1 MMKMFGTRE
10 LHITVVGLSP
20 PEDEFH
26 ICPVMCI
33 FPWGYLPRS
42 QIDFPKHKSISILQ
56 WDEISLTNVSN

>member
-1 MMKMFGTRE
+1 MKMFGTRE

-33 FPWGYLPRS
+33 FTWGYLPRS

-56 WDEISLTNVSN
+56 

>member
-1 MMKMFGTRE
+1 MKMFGTRE

-33 FPWGYLPRS
+33 FTWGYLPRS
-42 QIDFPKHKSISILQ
+42 QIDFQNINPSAYFNRMK
-56 WDEISLTNVSN
+56 